1 MIVRIIIGILLGYVL
16 IAYWPLI
23 LQCLP
28 YLWPIILMVAAFF
41 ALRALPALAE
51 PFGYGLLAALL
62 CYVVYLI
69 LKHRGKLKNIVQNAK
84 KSKKQLPVANIKG
97 HPQISIL
104 LTLTLYTLGLTFAM
118 YILILLIYVQ

>member
-1 MIVRIIIGILLGYVL
+1 MIARIVIGILLGYIL

-23 LQCLP
+23 WQFMP

-41 ALRALPALAE
+41 ALRALPVLAE
-51 PFGYGLLAALL
+51 PLGYGLLAALL
-62 CYVVYLI
+62 CYIVYLI
-69 LKHRGKLKNIVQNAK
+69 LKHRGKLKDIVQNAK
-84 KSKKQLPVANIKG
+84 KRKQKLPVVNIKG

-104 LTLTLYTLGLTFAM
+104 LTLTFYTLGLTFAI

>member
-1 MIVRIIIGILLGYVL
+1 MIVRIVIGILLGYIL

-23 LQCLP
+23 WQCMP

-41 ALRALPALAE
+41 ALRALPVLAE
-51 PFGYGLLAALL
+51 PLGYGLLVALL
-62 CYVVYLI
+62 CYITYLL
-69 LKHRGKLKNIVQNAK
+69 LKHRGKLKDIVQNAK
-84 KSKKQLPVANIKG
+84 KSKKKLPVVNIKG

-118 YILILLIYVQ
+118 YVLILLIYVQ

>member
-1 MIVRIIIGILLGYVL
+1 MIVRIVIGILLGYIL

-28 YLWPIILMVAAFF
+28 YLWPIILMIVAFF
-41 ALRALPALAE
+41 ALRALPVLAE
-51 PFGYGLLAALL
+51 PLGYGLLVALL
-62 CYVVYLI
+62 CYITYLV
-69 LKHRGKLKNIVQNAK
+69 LKHRGKLKDVVQNAK
-84 KSKKQLPVANIKG
+84 KSKKKLPVVNIKG

-118 YILILLIYVQ
+118 YVLILLIYVQ

>member
-1 MIVRIIIGILLGYVL
+1 MIVRIVIGILLGYVL

-23 LQCLP
+23 MQCLP
-28 YLWPIILMVAAFF
+28 YLWPIILIGAAFF
-41 ALRALPALAE
+41 ALRALPVLAE
-51 PFGYGLLAALL
+51 PLGYGLLAALL
-62 CYVVYLI
+62 CYITYLV
-69 LKHRGKLKNIVQNAK
+69 LKHRGKLKDIAQNFK
-84 KSKKQLPVANIKG
+84 KSPKRVPVVNVKG

>member
-1 MIVRIIIGILLGYVL
+1 MIVRIVIGILLGYLL

-28 YLWPIILMVAAFF
+28 YLWPIILAVVAFF
-41 ALRALPALAE
+41 ALRTLPVLAE
-51 PFGYGLLAALL
+51 PLMYGLLAALL
-62 CYVVYLI
+62 CYIVYLI
-69 LKHRGKLKNIVQNAK
+69 LKHRGKLKDIVQNAK

-97 HPQISIL
+97 HPQLSIL
-104 LTLTLYTLGLTFAM
+104 LTLTLYTLGITMAM